1 MLHVTDLRCSA
12 SGSYGLCRGSSACFC
27 PICRYDR
34 STFSDIDRPAVLQ
47 CDDHPLHR
55 QQRDPS
61 ICPES
66 SAPST
71 RIPASV
77 ASQVDLNA
85 ADLATHFPSDL
96 RGTMKANYVQ
106 SFGAF
111 KQFERKLSLPD
122 NDVATAISSYI
133 AGNYMFL
140 HGVELPDAAFLKVV
154 AQVRHGLEESKGFP
168 RIALQ
173 TRRKMYEQTAM
184 VGMFMAV
191 AQLSRK
197 TATENPATVSNLQ
210 DSARANLAMVLGKS
224 AANLRIDG
232 EGMHF

>member
-1 MLHVTDLRCSA
+1 MSRIYGALFLATMACVVVPLPASA
-12 SGSYGLCRGSSACFC
+12 QYVGTTAPLFPTLIVPLFPNATTIPFTGSSA
-27 PICRYDR
+27 IH
-34 STFSDIDRPAVLQ
+34 Q
-47 CDDHPLHR
+47 
-55 QQRDPS
+55 
-61 ICPES
+61 
-66 SAPST
+66 SAPKAAPAST

-210 DSARANLAMVLGKS
+210 DSARANLAMVLGQS

>member
-1 MLHVTDLRCSA
+1 MSRIYDALLLAAMACVVVPVPAAAQYVGTTAPLFPTLIVPLFPNA
-12 SGSYGLCRGSSACFC
+12 TTIPFTGSSA
-27 PICRYDR
+27 IHR
-34 STFSDIDRPAVLQ
+34 SAPKAA
-47 CDDHPLHR
+47 P
-55 QQRDPS
+55 
-61 ICPES
+61 
-66 SAPST
+66 PST

-85 ADLATHFPSDL
+85 TDLATHFPPDL

-106 SFGAF
+106 SFSAF

-122 NDVATAISSYI
+122 NDVATAISAYI

-140 HGVELPDAAFLKVV
+140 HGVELPDAAFLKMV
-154 AQVRHGLEESKGFP
+154 AQVRHGLEESKGLP
-168 RIALQ
+168 RIAAQ

-210 DSARANLAMVLGKS
+210 DSARANLALVLGKS